1 MADCC
6 GVEHKKDNDCVCEN
20 GDCKCK
26 SGGKNCGCGN
36 AENKNTLKL
45 EIIKL
50 SVSFVALIISFVL
63 NLESLHVYHNA
74 PAFIKLMSPA
84 WIAIVWCGYPIYKGA
99 FVNLFKNKK
108 ITSALLI
115 STAITASVILEF
127 LSVFNVGNLGHSHGY
142 LFAAG
147 EIAFLMAVGE
157 LIESYTADRSNKG
170 IKKLI
175 SLAPKT
181 ANLKFGNGS
190 FEVDVKALKIHDI
203 VVVKPLEAVSV
214 DGNVTFGKS
223 SINESTINGES
234 VPRDVEVGDDVY
246 AGTLNMSNMLEI
258 EVTKLSSDTTV
269 NKLIRLVREAE
280 KKRAPI
286 ARLADRWASYIVP
299 SAIICAIVVFVVCA
313 FAFKLSYIDA
323 LIRGVTVLVVF
334 CPCALALA
342 TPTAIAA
349 GLGNA
354 STNGILIKSG
364 EALENLSKIKTI
376 AFDKTGT
383 LTEGKI
389 EIYYYE
395 SFSMDKE
402 EMLNL
407 AANAEKFST
416 HPIAQAISKSIKTDL
431 PVKEV
436 SETVGLGVKAI
447 VNKRTVEV
455 IKISSMNNSAKA
467 IDYLNSGK
475 TVVGVKIDGEEIGF
489 IALFDVLRAEAK
501 ESVEALKAQKINPVM
516 LTGDN
521 ESTAKAIA
529 AEVGIYNL
537 RHSLLPDQ
545 KLEVIQSLKA
555 DGFIAM
561 LGDGAN
567 DAPALATA
575 NIGIAMGA
583 MGNDIAIE
591 TADISLMENNL
602 KKLNEVI
609 RLSKRVITKIKGN
622 IVFSMTINVIAVFLS
637 LFGLLSPVTGAL
649 VHNCSSILVTLNSAL
664 LLKNRRNNNI

>member
-6 GVEHKKDNDCVCEN
+6 KVDNKKEKDCVCEN
-20 GDCKCK
+20 GNCKC
-26 SGGKNCGCGN
+26 SSSGKNCGCGK
-36 AENKNTLKL
+36 AENKNTLKI
-45 EIIKL
+45 EIVKL
-50 SVSFVALIISFVL
+50 SVSFVALILSFVL
-63 NLESLHVYHNA
+63 GLESLHIYHNA
-74 PAFIKLMSPA
+74 DAFLKLISPA
-84 WIAIVWCGYPIYKGA
+84 WIAIIWCGYPIYKGA
-99 FVNLFKNKK
+99 FINLFKNKK
-108 ITSALLI
+108 VTSALLI

-127 LSVFNVGNLGHSHGY
+127 LSVFNVGNVGHSHGY

-147 EIAFLMAVGE
+147 EIAFLMALGE

-181 ANLKFGNGS
+181 ANLKLGNGS
-190 FEVDVKALKIHDI
+190 FEVDVNALKIHDI

-214 DGNVTFGKS
+214 DGKVTFGKS

-234 VPRDVEVGDDVY
+234 VPRDVEPSDEVY

-258 EVTKLSSDTTV
+258 EVTKLASDTTV

-286 ARLADRWASYIVP
+286 ARLADKWASYIVP
-299 SAIICAIVVFVVCA
+299 AAVICSVLVFIVTA
-313 FAFKLSYIDA
+313 FAFNLSYIEA

-354 STNGILIKSG
+354 SANGILLKSG
-364 EALENLSKIKTI
+364 EALENLSKIKTV

-389 EIYYYE
+389 EVLYYE
-395 SFSMDKE
+395 AFSMDRE

-416 HPIAQAISKSIKTDL
+416 HPIAQAISKIIKKDL

-436 SETVGLGVKAI
+436 SETVGLGVKAS
-447 VNKRTVEV
+447 VDNKTVEV
-455 IKISSMNNSAKA
+455 IKLSAM
-467 IDYLNSGK
+467 LNSSKAQEFANNGK
-475 TVVGVKIDGEEIGF
+475 TVVGVKIDGEEAGF
-489 IALFDVLRAEAK
+489 IALSDVLRREAK
-501 ESVEALKAQKINPVM
+501 ESVEALKAQKIVPVM

-529 AEVGIYNL
+529 KEVNIDNIK
-537 RHSLLPDQ
+537 HSLLPDQ
-545 KLEVIQSLKA
+545 KLEVIESLKA
-555 DGFIAM
+555 QGLVAM

-567 DAPALATA
+567 DAPALAA
-575 NIGIAMGA
+575 SDVGIAMGA

-622 IVFSMTINVIAVFLS
+622 IVFSMTINVIAVVLS
-637 LFGLLSPVTGAL
+637 LFGVLSPVTGAL
-649 VHNCSSILVTLNSAL
+649 VHNCSSILVCINSAL
-664 LLKNRRNNNI
+664 LLKNRKNNNI